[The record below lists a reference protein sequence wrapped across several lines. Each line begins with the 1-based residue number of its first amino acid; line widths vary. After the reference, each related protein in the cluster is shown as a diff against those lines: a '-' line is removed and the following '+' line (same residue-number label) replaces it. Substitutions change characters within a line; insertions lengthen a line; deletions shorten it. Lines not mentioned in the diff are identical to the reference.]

1 MADFERISAA
11 TAKEMMNQGEV
22 NIADIRDNMSYTM
35 GHIKGSVQ
43 VDNSSLKQFL
53 ESTSKETPL
62 IVCCYHGNSSQGA
75 AQYFAE
81 QGYENSYSLDGGFE
95 QWKLLYPEDCDS

>member
-1 MADFERISAA
+1 MSGFERINGA
-11 TAKEMMNQGEV
+11 TAKEMIDQGGV

-35 GHIKGSVQ
+35 GRIKGAIQ
-43 VDNSSLKQFL
+43 VDNSNIKYFFDNT
-53 ESTSKETPL
+53 EKDAPL

-81 QGYENSYSLDGGFE
+81 QGYEKVYSLDGGFE
-95 QWKLLYPEDCDS
+95 QWKVIYPDYCDA